1 MPKPNIFS
9 SHRWDYQNDYHSL
22 VEKLNKYGFPHLNYS
37 VPEHNPLDVNRKN
50 QIKAA
55 LREQVRQ
62 CNYFIIFARLASYSE
77 WCQFEVQTATDF
89 GKPIL
94 AVKPFEYAGQIPTF
108 ISGADNQGGPVG
120 FNAPS
125 IIRKICAQLQWQ
137 TPAGL

>member
-1 MPKPNIFS
+1 MPKPNIFI
-9 SHRWDYQNDYHSL
+9 SHRWDYQNDYHNL
-22 VEKLNKYGFPHLNYS
+22 VEKLNKYGLPHHNYS
-37 VPEHNPLDVNRKN
+37 VPEHNPLDVNRKK
-50 QIKAA
+50 QIMAA

-77 WCQFEVQTATDF
+77 WCQFEVQAATDF

-94 AVKPFEYAGQIPTF
+94 AVKPFGYAGQIPTF
-108 ISGADNQGGPVG
+108 ISGADNQGGPAG

-137 TPAGL
+137 VPAGL